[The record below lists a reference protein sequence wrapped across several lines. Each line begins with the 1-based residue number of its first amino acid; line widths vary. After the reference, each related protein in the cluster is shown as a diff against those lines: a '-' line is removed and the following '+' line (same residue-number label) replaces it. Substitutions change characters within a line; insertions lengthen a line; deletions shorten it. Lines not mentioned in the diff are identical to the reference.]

1 MGVAADSALWRDKYL
16 SGGVLGGST
25 LVWFLLE
32 KSGYTFMTL
41 LCNILMFVVV
51 ILFVWSNV
59 AALLHRFSLLTCMMI
74 CTQSAPLTPC
84 LSIASFSAVTWLDV
98 LIAIESEVRQIE
110 AV

>member
-1 MGVAADSALWRDKYL
+1 MSFDGLLCGVGAAADSALWRDKYL

-32 KSGYTFMTL
+32 KSGYTFVTL

-59 AALLHRFSLLTCMMI
+59 AALLHRFLLFTCMMI
-74 CTQSAPLTPC
+74 CTYSSM
-84 LSIASFSAVTWLDV
+84 SIRQVIPNFLQQ
-98 LIAIESEVRQIE
+98 IVRH
-110 AV
+110 